1 MARVAVAFQAFFKSL
16 FNREV
21 AERVGM
27 ALKATSEQPKIEQPK
42 PIEKKPAPAPAPKK
56 PARSE
61 AVTLLAALQREARF
75 IDFVKEPLD
84 GLSDEQIGAAVRD
97 IHRNLA
103 SVINRMFGPKP
114 VLSESEGAA
123 IEIPQGF
130 DAGKYRL
137 VGKVAGEPPF
147 QGHIDP
153 SRLAS
158 RLLPTPRMDRH
169 RSVRRNH
176 RPGRSRDSIVFS

>member
-1 MARVAVAFQAFFKSL
+1 MARVRVAFQAFFKSL
-16 FNREV
+16 FNREA
-21 AERVGM
+21 AERIDQS
-27 ALKATSEQPKIEQPK
+27 LKGPSEQPKIEPPK
-42 PIEKKPAPAPAPKK
+42 PPEKKPAPAPVPKK

-103 SVINRMFGPKP
+103 AVVNRMFAPQP
-114 VLSESEGAA
+114 VLSDSEGAT
-123 IEIPQGF
+123 IEVPKGF

-147 QGHIDP
+147 HGT
-153 SRLAS
+153 LAHHGWQVAS
-158 RLLPTPRMDRH
+158 CQLPEWTGSDAAA
-169 RSVRRNH
+169 SVIAPAEVEIR
-176 RPGRSRDSIVFS
+176 

>member
-1 MARVAVAFQAFFKSL
+1 MARIVVAFKAFFKSL
-16 FNREV
+16 FNREA
-21 AERVGM
+21 AERIEL
-27 ALKATSEQPKIEQPK
+27 ALRAPTEQPKIEAPK
-42 PIEKKPAPAPAPKK
+42 PQEKEPTPAPVSKK

-103 SVINRMFGPKP
+103 AVINRMFGPKP
-114 VLSESEGAA
+114 VLSESEGAT
-123 IEIPQGF
+123 IDVPPGF

-147 QGHIDP
+147 QGTLTHHGWQV
-153 SRLAS
+153 AACQ
-158 RLLPTPRMDRH
+158 LPEWTGTVAAAPIIAPAEVEIR
-169 RSVRRNH
+169 
-176 RPGRSRDSIVFS
+176 

>member
-1 MARVAVAFQAFFKSL
+1 MARIAVAFQAFFKSL

-21 AERVGM
+21 ADRVGL
-27 ALKATSEQPKIEQPK
+27 ALQGPAEKPKLEKPK
-42 PIEKKPAPAPAPKK
+42 PAEKKPEPPPKK

-75 IDFVKEPLD
+75 LDFVKEPLD

-103 SVINRMFGPKP
+103 SVINRMFGPQP
-114 VLSESEGAA
+114 VLSESEGASV
-123 IEIPQGF
+123 EIPKGF
-130 DAGKYRL
+130 DAGRYHL

-147 QGHIDP
+147 RGTLTHHGWQVATCQLPEWTGTNAA
-153 SRLAS
+153 AS
-158 RLLPTPRMDRH
+158 IIAPAEVEIR
-169 RSVRRNH
+169 
-176 RPGRSRDSIVFS
+176 

>member
-1 MARVAVAFQAFFKSL
+1 MARIAVAFQAFFQAL

-21 AERVGM
+21 AERVGL
-27 ALKATSEQPKIEQPK
+27 ALKASAEQPKLEQPK
-42 PIEKKPAPAPAPKK
+42 PSEKKTAPPPKK

-75 IDFVKEPLD
+75 LDFVQEPLD
-84 GLSDEQIGAAVRD
+84 GLSDEQIGAATRD

-103 SVINRMFGPKP
+103 AVINRMFGPQP

-123 IEIPQGF
+123 IEVPQGF

-137 VGKVAGEPPF
+137 IGQVAGEPPF
-147 QGHIDP
+147 RGTLTHHGWQVAACQLPEWTGTP
-153 SRLAS
+153 AAAS
-158 RLLPTPRMDRH
+158 IIAPAE
-169 RSVRRNH
+169 VE
-176 RPGRSRDSIVFS
+176 IK

>member
-1 MARVAVAFQAFFKSL
+1 MARIAVAFQAFFKSL
-16 FNREV
+16 FNRDV
-21 AERVGM
+21 AERVGQ
-27 ALKATSEQPKIEQPK
+27 ALKTPTEPPKIEAPK
-42 PIEKKPAPAPAPKK
+42 PQEKKPTPAPVPKK

-84 GLSDEQIGAAVRD
+84 GLTDEQIGAAVRD

-103 SVINRMFGPKP
+103 AVINRMFGPRP
-114 VLSESEGAA
+114 VLSESEGAS
-123 IEIPQGF
+123 IEVPQGF

-147 QGHIDP
+147 HGTLTHHGWQV
-153 SRLAS
+153 AS
-158 RLLPTPRMDRH
+158 CQVPEWTGTDA
-169 RSVRRNH
+169 SA
-176 RPGRSRDSIVFS
+176 SIIAPAEVEIR

>member
-21 AERVGM
+21 AERVGQ
-27 ALKATSEQPKIEQPK
+27 ALNGPVEQPK
-42 PIEKKPAPAPAPKK
+42 PLEKKLAPAPAPKK
-56 PARSE
+56 LARSE

-114 VLSESEGAA
+114 VLAESEGAA
-123 IEIPQGF
+123 IEIPKGF

-147 QGHIDP
+147 QGT
-153 SRLAS
+153 LAHHGWQVAS
-158 RLLPTPRMDRH
+158 CQLPEWTGTDASAAVIAPAEVEIR
-169 RSVRRNH
+169 
-176 RPGRSRDSIVFS
+176 

>member
-16 FNREV
+16 FNREA
-21 AERVGM
+21 AERIGQ
-27 ALKATSEQPKIEQPK
+27 ALKEPTEQPKIEPPK
-42 PIEKKPAPAPAPKK
+42 PAEKKPAPAPKK

-103 SVINRMFGPKP
+103 AVINRMFGPEP
-114 VLSESEGAA
+114 VLSESEGAS
-123 IEIPQGF
+123 IEIPRGF

-147 QGHIDP
+147 RGTVAHHGWQV
-153 SRLAS
+153 AS
-158 RLLPTPRMDRH
+158 CQLPEWTGSDASA
-169 RSVRRNH
+169 SVIAPAEVEIR
-176 RPGRSRDSIVFS
+176 